1 MIAESYCS
9 LISSLATIFV
19 LLMCV
24 VLRTS
29 AIADQ
34 LKTSKV
40 DKEIT
45 QPLEVDMPQILFIL
59 FFSSALV
66 FAAVFV
72 FGYYKTRD
80 RPMAAVRHK
89 KSGTAELR
97 HLTDKDSY
105 HVFMSHVNAT
115 GGDQSRVIKQ
125 LLSEVLPGVM
135 IKMPEE
141 EEGGPAAANDRDSRS
156 GRGGG
161 AVVGG
166 AGGGSAAQ
174 LKLEKELKASHRVLV
189 FVSRGYF
196 ESPAEPQTRCP
207 DPSAPSA
214 RCNRSSRRTVIVPQV
229 VCGPLGLCARRGDRA
244 QSQEGEGTVG
254 SGGGSG
260 GREPGASHFVCTRAC
275 DFEL

>member
-1 MIAESYCS
+1 SVGTIAVYAVLLPFSFFWMLFSERDKLRKDQHTDRTRALEFLHRPFKPQYWYFELIEIARKLFLVGFAVFLPPGSLMQFVWALNVSISCIAIEVQVQPYRPEMIAESYCS

-34 LKTSKV
+34 LRTSNV

-97 HLTDKDSY
+97 HLTDKDS
-105 HVFMSHVNAT
+105 
-115 GGDQSRVIKQ
+115 
-125 LLSEVLPGVM
+125 
-135 IKMPEE
+135 
-141 EEGGPAAANDRDSRS
+141 
-156 GRGGG
+156 
-161 AVVGG
+161 
-166 AGGGSAAQ
+166 
-174 LKLEKELKASHRVLV
+174 
-189 FVSRGYF
+189 
-196 ESPAEPQTRCP
+196 
-207 DPSAPSA
+207 
-214 RCNRSSRRTVIVPQV
+214 
-229 VCGPLGLCARRGDRA
+229 
-244 QSQEGEGTVG
+244 
-254 SGGGSG
+254 
-260 GREPGASHFVCTRAC
+260 
-275 DFEL
+275 

>member
-1 MIAESYCS
+1 MQPYRPEMIAESYCS

-34 LKTSKV
+34 LKTA
-40 DKEIT
+40 EIDESVT

-66 FAAVFV
+66 FSAVFV

-141 EEGGPAAANDRDSRS
+141 EGGPAAVNDRDARS

-166 AGGGSAAQ
+166 AGAAQ
-174 LKLEKELKASHRVLV
+174 LNLEKELKASHRVLV

-207 DPSAPSA
+207 DPSAPPVLPA
-214 RCNRSSRRTVIVPQV
+214 
-229 VCGPLGLCARRGDRA
+229 LGATA
-244 QSQEGEGTVG
+244 Q
-254 SGGGSG
+254 
-260 GREPGASHFVCTRAC
+260 AAA
-275 DFEL
+275 L